1 MTLECILTLLATL
14 SSSWL
19 TCWLEGLMTVSL
31 REVPTSEAFSPT
43 LLAQV
48 LAAAVKLVHPEE
60 SEAQVSLVSSLSC
73 A

>member
-1 MTLECILTLLATL
+1 
-14 SSSWL
+14 
-19 TCWLEGLMTVSL
+19 MTVLL

-48 LAAAVKLVHPEE
+48 LAAEVKLVHPEE